1 MAGMVLDTHSL
12 SLNELLDCQAKG
24 ETTYSLNDGD
34 LVLNLKITVQMFNG
48 ILAQM
53 K

>member
-1 MAGMVLDTHSL
+1 MAGAVLDSHTL

-24 ETTYSLNDGD
+24 EQTYTLNDGD
-34 LVLNLKITVQMFNG
+34 LVLNLKITIQMFNG
-48 ILAQM
+48 LLAQM